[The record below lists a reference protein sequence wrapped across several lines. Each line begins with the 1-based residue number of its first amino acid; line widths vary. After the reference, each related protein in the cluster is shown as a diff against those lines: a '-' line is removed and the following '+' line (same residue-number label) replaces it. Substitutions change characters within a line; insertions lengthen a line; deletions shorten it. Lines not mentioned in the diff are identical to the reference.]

1 MANFTFIE
9 KSHQR
14 VPMWNVFGDL
24 KVLEGASLSVI
35 NTYMNTPTDNYNIY
49 FKGSNQKFILD
60 NPKYINI
67 YTKNA
72 NVVYTNNPV
81 EFSFK
86 FSRINMWIYA
96 LDYLNACNECYF
108 VMTILNHQS
117 NAQDT
122 PTHINTPL

>member
-1 MANFTFIE
+1 
-9 KSHQR
+9 
-14 VPMWNVFGDL
+14 
-24 KVLEGASLSVI
+24 
-35 NTYMNTPTDNYNIY
+35 MNTPTDNYNIY

-81 EFSFK
+81 DFSFK

-96 LDYLNACNECYF
+96 LDYLNAC
-108 VMTILNHQS
+108 TLD
-117 NAQDT
+117 DT
-122 PTHINTPL
+122 PAFYWYKEDTPAEITGIFNKDSTTVTSHNFKV